1 METTNF
7 LQEILKIS
15 LVALI
20 AYISYYY
27 YKYFTRENPL
37 PGPFPLP
44 LIGNIHQVLKNG
56 SFDMNKFQAKYGD
69 LCEFYTG
76 SQRFILLSNDDLIKK
91 IMKPTVR
98 GPFHNRVNDDNEG
111 LEEIGLLNTGLSFN
125 NNYDNWRFHRK
136 FYTKVMMSTS
146 LIKQSVI
153 VVRNSFLEMEKYW
166 NDLGEDT
173 IFEFNH
179 WMKRYFF
186 DTIFIISSNNRAYAL
201 ANYYNKVTKNGKL
214 SLPESLLKESNTFVE
229 SINVAVQS
237 FQYFFILPRMVLHLP
252 IIKRYTQYLKG
263 RIYWIRNNVNNII
276 KSRREEISKTPI
288 DQKLKSDILT
298 MFLTV
303 NTERDI
309 TERIADDLHD
319 EPMSD
324 KEVQRNFVEIMG
336 AGIDTSSNSLC
347 FLVDFLEN
355 NPKAKQR
362 MIEEI
367 ERVLGKD
374 PNSSFTFEDLS
385 KLEYVE
391 AVILESSRIRSVIP
405 LILKTNS
412 VPEVVGSYR
421 WSKNTCFGLNFGA
434 IQKQKS
440 SWKDPEKFNPDRFM
454 DNPDSKNKVY
464 MFGGGLRICPGRNLA
479 MMGLKA
485 TLVMLYRKYDI
496 ELLGPSKEHIG
507 IVRTCDEL
515 KVKLKKRKNVSM

>member
-7 LQEILKIS
+7 LQEILKIL

-44 LIGNIHQVLKNG
+44 LIGNLHQVLKNG
-56 SFDMNKFQAKYGD
+56 SFDVSKFQTKYGD
-69 LCEFYTG
+69 LCEFYTC
-76 SQRFILLSNDDLIKK
+76 SKRFILLSNDDLVQK
-91 IMKPTVR
+91 IMKPTINS
-98 GPFHNRVNDDNEG
+98 PFHNRVNDDNEG
-111 LEEIGLLNTGLSFN
+111 LEEIGLLNTGLAFN
-125 NNYDNWRFHRK
+125 NNYDNWLFHRR
-136 FYTKVMMSTS
+136 FYAKVMMSTS
-146 LIKQSVI
+146 FIKQSVI
-153 VVRNSFLEMEKYW
+153 VAQNSFIEMEKYW

-173 IFEFNH
+173 IIEFNH

-186 DTIFIISSNNRAYAL
+186 ETIFIISTNNRAYAF
-201 ANYYNKVTKNGKL
+201 ANHYNKVTKNEKL
-214 SLPESLLKESNTFVE
+214 SLPESVLKESNTFVE
-229 SINVAVQS
+229 SINVVVQS
-237 FQYFFILPRMVLHLP
+237 LQYFFILPRIVLYLP
-252 IIKRYTQYLKG
+252 IIERYTKYLKG
-263 RIYWIRNNVNNII
+263 RVYWVRYNVNDII

-324 KEVQRNFVEIMG
+324 KDVQRNFIEIMG
-336 AGIDTSSNSLC
+336 AGIDTSSNSIC
-347 FLVDFLEN
+347 FLVNFLEN

-391 AVILESSRIRSVIP
+391 AVIKESSRIRSVIP
-405 LILKTNS
+405 LIFKTNS
-412 VPEVVGSYR
+412 VPEVIGSYK
-421 WSKNTCFGLNFGA
+421 WSKGTCFGLNFDG

-440 SWKDPEKFNPDRFM
+440 FWKDPEKFNPDRFM
-454 DNPDSKNKVY
+454 DNPDSKKKVY
-464 MFGGGLRICPGRNLA
+464 MFGGSLRSCPGRNLA
-479 MMGLKA
+479 MVGLKA

-496 ELLGPSKEHIG
+496 ELLGSLKEHIG
-507 IVRTCDEL
+507 MIRTCDEL
-515 KVKLKKRKNVSM
+515 KVKLRKRKNVNI